1 MIIVKQVSYAF
12 LQIGVFNDRAESIPT
27 CSQFRMDSSMYNSFA
42 EFIKKNVQYANHI
55 RDTYHDD
62 AGSKSKYSMGNVDSF
77 ITYDRIPIV
86 LVTLPTFLQFHL
98 VIGTD
103 VLTVDATDLEEIANQ
118 LVKLK

>member
-1 MIIVKQVSYAF
+1 MIIVKQASYAF

-42 EFIKKNVQYANHI
+42 EFIKKNLNYANHI

-62 AGSKSKYSMGNVDSF
+62 KESKSKYDQGKVDAF
-77 ITYDRIPIV
+77 ICYGLAPIV
-86 LVTLPTFLQFHL
+86 LISVPAFLEFRL

-118 LVKLK
+118 LVRLK

>member
-12 LQIGVFNDRAESIPT
+12 LQIGVFNDRAQTIPT
-27 CSQFRMDSSMYNSFA
+27 CSQFRMDSSRYNSFA

-55 RDTYHDD
+55 RGTYHDN

-77 ITYDRIPIV
+77 ITCGRIPIV
-86 LVTLPTFLQFHL
+86 LVTLPAFMEFNL

-103 VLTVDATDLEEIANQ
+103 VLTVDVTDLEEIAK
-118 LVKLK
+118 KLLEL